1 MFIALCLLL
10 IVAIAASVVEGRTHQ
25 RLSRTTVPAPPLVS
39 VCHYCGEPAPQDSTF
54 PLCANCEAAE
64 AEYLTGNHHNI

>member
-10 IVAIAASVVEGRTHQ
+10 IVAIMVSIFEGRTHA
-25 RLSRTTVPAPPLVS
+25 RLARTTVPALS
-39 VCHYCGEPAPQDSTF
+39 VCRYCGEPAPHYDAF
-54 PLCANCEAAE
+54 PLCADCEAAE